1 MANDVRITISG
12 VEAAGERL
20 GRLRGI
26 AWALRPMQRA
36 VYLLQNRMAN
46 YPAQRAGSSY
56 VRTGTLGRLWT
67 TKVES
72 SATRVTGLV
81 GNKLEYAP
89 FVQSRQLQSRVHRG
103 RWQTEMDVIE
113 RSEREIIGLFRAA
126 IEEAVR

>member
-56 VRTGTLGRLWT
+56 VRTGTLGRRWT
-67 TKVES
+67 TQIDETPNKVIG
-72 SATRVTGLV
+72 RV
-81 GNKLEYAP
+81 GNNTEYAP
-89 FVQSRQLQSRVHRG
+89 WVQSRQFQAGIHRG
-103 RWQTEMDVIE
+103 RWQTEQDVAE
-113 RSEREIIGLFRAA
+113 RSATEIAEFFRIA
-126 IEEAVR
+126 IESVT